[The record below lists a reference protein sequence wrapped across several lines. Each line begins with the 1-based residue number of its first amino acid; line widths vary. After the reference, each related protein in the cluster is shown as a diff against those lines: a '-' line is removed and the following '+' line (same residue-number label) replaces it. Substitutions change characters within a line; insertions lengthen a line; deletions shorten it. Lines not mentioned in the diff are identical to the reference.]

1 MRLLRVGDGP
11 PPGRDRRGTMATGMG
26 CHGARIPAPG
36 LHLSLLLLAALL
48 VLVVPGLAQPAL
60 AQSANQNAATSAP
73 TAGLTQTSSTNLGSW
88 IGSRLVQPKARPAKR

>member
-48 VLVVPGLAQPAL
+48 VLVAPGLAQPAPVSYTHL
-60 AQSANQNAATSAP
+60 TLP
-73 TAGLTQTSSTNLGSW
+73 TIYS
-88 IGSRLVQPKARPAKR
+88 V